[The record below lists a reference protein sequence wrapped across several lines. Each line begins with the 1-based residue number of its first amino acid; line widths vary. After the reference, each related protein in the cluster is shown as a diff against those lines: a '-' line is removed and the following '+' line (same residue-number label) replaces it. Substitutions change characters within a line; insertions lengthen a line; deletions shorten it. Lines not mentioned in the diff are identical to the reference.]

1 MSNPKRHHYLPQ
13 FYLKGFCR
21 DEYLWVYDRKTNQV
35 RRQTPINTAIQS
47 HYYSVEDEDGEKN
60 TEIESFLSQ
69 IEGLTKPIIQKVSN
83 KDEISV
89 EEKEIL
95 SVFLAFLMNRV
106 PDFEK
111 SVDIMEGHLVKK
123 LSDMMFSD
131 ENLTQSVMDRYA
143 KETGNKIEMSAK
155 ELVDFHKRGAYTI
168 TIHRNESLRLMLD
181 LSFNFADCFRQ
192 MDWGFLHAPQKS
204 SYVTT
209 DNPLFIVP
217 PEDWGP
223 NSFYGVG
230 LITQGAKKVVTLSQ
244 KVCLIMYD
252 HGEKI
257 LHSDI
262 NREIVSR
269 INFNITVHTDRF
281 LIGRDEAL
289 VKNLSKRARLS
300 QWERKG
306 RIQIG

>member
-1 MSNPKRHHYLPQ
+1 MSSPKRHHYLPQ
-13 FYLKGFCR
+13 FYLKGFCCN
-21 DEYLWVYDRKTNQV
+21 EYLWVYDRKTNQV

-47 HYYSVEDEDGEKN
+47 HYYSVADEDGEKN
-60 TEIESFLSQ
+60 TEIESFLPQ
-69 IEGLTKPIIQKVSN
+69 IEGLTKPIIQKVSS

-111 SVDIMEGHLVKK
+111 SVNIMEGHLVKRM
-123 LSDMMFSD
+123 SDMMFSD
-131 ENLTQSVMDRYA
+131 EKRTKSIMDRYE
-143 KETGNKIEMSAK
+143 KETGDKIKLSAK

-168 TIHRNESLRLMLD
+168 EIHRNESLRLMLD
-181 LSFNFADCFRQ
+181 LSFNFAAFFRQ
-192 MDWGFLHAPQKS
+192 MDWGFLHAPQKT

-209 DNPLFIVP
+209 DNPLFIVL
-217 PEDWGP
+217 PEDWDP

-230 LITQGAKKVVTLSQ
+230 LITQGAKKVVALSQ

-262 NREIVSR
+262 NRETVRR

-289 VKNLSKRARLS
+289 VKNLSKRAKLS
-300 QWERKG
+300 QWERKS